1 MFSNGQARDRR
12 SSKPYQLLGADPL
25 TNDKDKTDAHSSSLQ
40 LRFISSANWIFI
52 LFVFALVIAGT
63 QHLHKCVPRPLPP
76 NEENDRF
83 SEIRGRPI
91 LDKLSAIGPKP
102 SGSVACE
109 KEAVD
114 TIVNEL
120 ETIKKKAEDSHHT
133 LTIEKQYPSGCF
145 DIPRFD
151 VDGFALCY
159 KNVSNIIARL
169 GRKDRPW
176 HKSHT
181 SVLLNCHYDSWPTS
195 YGGSDDLVSCALM
208 MEILRVLTDPRSKP
222 VRHDVIFL
230 FNGAE
235 ESSLLAAHGF
245 ITKHPYRHGIKAFIN
260 LEASGSGGRELL
272 FQAGPG
278 NQWLLNSYLEA
289 APHPHCSILGQEVF
303 QSGVYPGD
311 TDFRVFRDY
320 GRIPG
325 LDLAFVQ
332 NGYWYHTEFDKA
344 EMITSGSMQRA
355 GENILATL
363 RHLLESPYLDNPA
376 EYGDRKF
383 VFFDVVGLFSVVY
396 PMKLGEAINIVCA
409 AIVFY
414 TVFRKIRCFQKGD
427 VIGNYS
433 FGHFTEGLI
442 SHTCSAFF
450 IVICVFLL
458 AHLVNMSDMTMTW
471 YVKQWTIVPLYGW
484 STFLAGMVGQTV
496 VSRLLSHKS
505 DAKFMEHAL
514 HDAHMTILSVVLVG
528 LTYKGIASA
537 FLLTLLIL
545 FPLLRN
551 TMIHVLQKILMLE
564 SAILFCAMHLI
575 CILPGL
581 VMAIY
586 TSELLISIFVPIM
599 GRNSG
604 NPEIIIASFCAFSS
618 FFISMALASL
628 LPRTKTRS
636 LRKIFILGFLI
647 WIAFFA
653 ILNLKQMKASY
664 DYKPEYPSARRTQFF
679 HMRRK
684 IFGKE
689 GQLDSSDNGLVA
701 IAQDYRG
708 VSDIPSRENI
718 LATLRHLLESPYLD
732 NPAEYGDRK
741 FVFFDVVGLFSVV
754 YPMKLG
760 EAINIVC
767 AAIVFYT
774 VFRKIRC
781 FQKGDVIGN
790 YSFGHF
796 TEGLISHTC
805 SAFFIV
811 ICVFLLAHLVN
822 MSDMTMTWYVKQW
835 TIVPLYGWS
844 TFLAGMVGQTV
855 VSRLLSHK
863 SDAKFM
869 EHALHDAHMTILSVV
884 LVGLTYKGIASAFL
898 LTLLIL
904 FPLLRNTMIHVLQK
918 ILMLESAILFCA
930 MHLICILPGLVMA
943 IYTSELLISIFVPI
957 MGRNSGNPEII
968 IASFCAFSS
977 FFISM
982 ALASLLPRT
991 KTRSLR
997 KIFIL
1002 GFLIWIAFFAILNL
1016 KQMKASYDYKPEYPS
1031 ARRTQ
1036 FFHMRR
1042 KIFGKE
1048 GQLDSSDN
1056 GLVAI
1061 AQDYRGVSDIPF
1073 VGQNDSG
1080 YEQIE
1085 CRTNSKFCEL
1095 PYYYPTAHR
1104 INDRMIRFKP
1114 VSEELSPKHPINVTM
1129 QGKVYDGDRIRYN
1142 YTVTGSEQISVYATS
1157 QGDYSIKSW
1166 SVFQNQDEADSDN
1179 SAFAFLHCSGE
1190 DCGHW
1195 EFEIVLERKEDFT
1208 DDAEGHELLLCA
1220 VAHYLHGP
1228 DMRSETLSGLLKRI
1242 QDERAD
1248 PAKWKWAMTASAW
1261 NADVISKY
1269 Y

>member
-708 VSDIPSRENI
+708 VSDIP
-718 LATLRHLLESPYLD
+718 
-732 NPAEYGDRK
+732 
-741 FVFFDVVGLFSVV
+741 
-754 YPMKLG
+754 
-760 EAINIVC
+760 
-767 AAIVFYT
+767 
-774 VFRKIRC
+774 
-781 FQKGDVIGN
+781 
-790 YSFGHF
+790 
-796 TEGLISHTC
+796 
-805 SAFFIV
+805 
-811 ICVFLLAHLVN
+811 
-822 MSDMTMTWYVKQW
+822 
-835 TIVPLYGWS
+835 
-844 TFLAGMVGQTV
+844 
-855 VSRLLSHK
+855 
-863 SDAKFM
+863 
-869 EHALHDAHMTILSVV
+869 
-884 LVGLTYKGIASAFL
+884 
-898 LTLLIL
+898 
-904 FPLLRNTMIHVLQK
+904 
-918 ILMLESAILFCA
+918 
-930 MHLICILPGLVMA
+930 
-943 IYTSELLISIFVPI
+943 
-957 MGRNSGNPEII
+957 
-968 IASFCAFSS
+968 
-977 FFISM
+977 
-982 ALASLLPRT
+982 
-991 KTRSLR
+991 
-997 KIFIL
+997 
-1002 GFLIWIAFFAILNL
+1002 
-1016 KQMKASYDYKPEYPS
+1016 
-1031 ARRTQ
+1031 
-1036 FFHMRR
+1036 
-1042 KIFGKE
+1042 
-1048 GQLDSSDN
+1048 
-1056 GLVAI
+1056 
-1061 AQDYRGVSDIPF
+1061 F

-1104 INDRMIRFKP
+1104 INDR
-1114 VSEELSPKHPINVTM
+1114 L
-1129 QGKVYDGDRIRYN
+1129 
-1142 YTVTGSEQISVYATS
+1142 
-1157 QGDYSIKSW
+1157 
-1166 SVFQNQDEADSDN
+1166 
-1179 SAFAFLHCSGE
+1179 
-1190 DCGHW
+1190 
-1195 EFEIVLERKEDFT
+1195 
-1208 DDAEGHELLLCA
+1208 
-1220 VAHYLHGP
+1220 
-1228 DMRSETLSGLLKRI
+1228 
-1242 QDERAD
+1242 
-1248 PAKWKWAMTASAW
+1248 
-1261 NADVISKY
+1261 
-1269 Y
+1269 